1 MWTGSSA
8 KKHGTAE
15 LCSILNG
22 AIREDKPNVTIH
34 AVVFADAINIL
45 LVEDRAPQPWLKK
58 IFQKKFPCVIGFR
71 VVILRLEVCVLPVA
85 CCVSTDF
92 CVHCDVV
99 GIP

>member
-58 IFQKKFPCVIGFR
+58 IFQTKFPCVIGFW
-71 VVILRLEVCVLPVA
+71 VVILRREVCVLLVAYVA
-85 CCVSTDF
+85 CHMIFVS
-92 CVHCDVV
+92 VV
-99 GIP
+99 AW